1 MTSPAGAPQRTIYV
15 VTQDTAWPAPLISQ
29 LTSFGYS
36 VELLD
41 DFSRLDHVLH
51 APGTALLLVDGDC
64 DDTEL
69 AGIERFKSLVP
80 PEGVRPPIF
89 FVSQRSDIV
98 ARLAAVRAGGDGFFT
113 KPVDLSGLVDQ
124 ISRVMDNEDS
134 EPYRVLIVDD
144 ACELAEHYAAT
155 LADANMATRIVTE
168 PLEVMQPLL
177 EFQPDL
183 VLMDLHMPHAD
194 GLELARVIRQQ
205 DTYVGVPIVFMSSR
219 ASAQRQKHAMLLG
232 GDGFLVKPIGTDDLI
247 SAVVARADRLRTIR
261 RFMIRDGLTG
271 LLNHNAIK
279 ERVVEQQL
287 LARRRASA
295 LSFALCDLDNFK
307 KINDTYG
314 HATGDRVLRSLG
326 HLLRSR
332 LRRSDLVGRFGGE
345 EFAVI
350 LPDTPLAD
358 AGKVMADIRSLFAGI
373 THVTA
378 DGQQSIQVTLSC
390 GVASQPPLPPEAD
403 LPWAADQALYEAKYK
418 GRNQVVLASTPER

>member
-1 MTSPAGAPQRTIYV
+1 MAAPQSAAQRRILIA
-15 VTQDTAWPAPLISQ
+15 TQDPNWAAPLISQ
-29 LTSFGYS
+29 LKSFGYR
-36 VELLD
+36 VDWHD
-41 DFSRLDHVLH
+41 DV
-51 APGTALLLVDGDC
+51 
-64 DDTEL
+64 
-69 AGIERFKSLVP
+69 AGIETGLKDQRAALVIADGDWDGRELNGIEYFKSLSP
-80 PEGVRPPIF
+80 PEGIRPSLF

-98 ARLAAVRAGGDGFFT
+98 ARLAAVRAGGAAFFG
-113 KPVDLSGLVDQ
+113 KPVDLSALVDQ
-124 ISRVMDNEDS
+124 INRVMEDEDS

-144 ACELAEHYAAT
+144 AAELAEHYAAT

-168 PLEVMQPLL
+168 PLEVMSPLL

-232 GDGFLVKPIGTDDLI
+232 GDGFLVKPIGADDLI

-271 LLNHNAIK
+271 LLNHNAVK

-287 LARRRASA
+287 LARRRESA
-295 LSFALCDLDNFK
+295 LSFALLDLDNFK

-358 AGKVMADIRSLFAGI
+358 AGKVMADVRALFAGL
-373 THVTA
+373 THVAA
-378 DGQQSIQVTLSC
+378 DGQESIHVTLSC
-390 GVASQPPLPPEAD
+390 GIAGQPPLPPNAD

-418 GRNQVVLASTPER
+418 GRNQVVLASDPA